1 MREHVSQ
8 SAGMQRV
15 DQLNSALDPPAF
27 GRRKV
32 APSRGPCSSVIV
44 GDSFV
49 FIFSLDFCPNG
60 FHVLKLP
67 RILDLFFSFPLNT
80 FVFVFLVEELLFP
93 VSLLVVFPA
102 FM

>member
-8 SAGMQRV
+8 SAGVQRV

-32 APSRGPCSSVIV
+32 AKSRGPCSSVIV

-49 FIFSLDFCPNG
+49 FIFILDFCPNG
-60 FHVLKLP
+60 FHVLKPP
-67 RILDLFFSFPLNT
+67 RILDLFFS